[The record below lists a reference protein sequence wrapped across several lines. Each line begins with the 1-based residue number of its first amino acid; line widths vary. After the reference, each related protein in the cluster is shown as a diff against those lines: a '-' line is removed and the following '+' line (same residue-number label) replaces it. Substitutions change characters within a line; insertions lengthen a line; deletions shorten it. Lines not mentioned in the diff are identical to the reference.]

1 LVARHSLWQ
10 FFFAE
15 IQRIDSWHSKGIES
29 AGYTQNQIVAGYKDL
44 QESWGFLYTIKSM
57 SGFNPIIEK
66 TYLKMA
72 VYEFYTELQLRSQI
86 DKVEKEYKRLT
97 EITKTT

>member
-1 LVARHSLWQ
+1 
-10 FFFAE
+10 
-15 IQRIDSWHSKGIES
+15 
-29 AGYTQNQIVAGYKDL
+29 
-44 QESWGFLYTIKSM
+44 M
-57 SGFNPIIEK
+57 SGFNPIVEK

-97 EITKTT
+97 EITKTV